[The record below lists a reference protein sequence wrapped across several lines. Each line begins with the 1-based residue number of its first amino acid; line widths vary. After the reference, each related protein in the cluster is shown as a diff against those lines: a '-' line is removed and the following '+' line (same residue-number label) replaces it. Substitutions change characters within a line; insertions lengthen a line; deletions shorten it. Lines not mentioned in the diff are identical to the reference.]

1 MIMRNILRKA
11 IFAQLKKI
19 ATGETGYIIIEDPE
33 ELDPAIK
40 HFDLWNNQLETIE
53 DECPFNLPAVFIE
66 FAPIQWRHNLQG
78 VREADVTVNLHIL
91 VREVA
96 PTKDG
101 GQYEDQA
108 FAFLELPNAV
118 NLALHG
124 LTGTGFDALTS
135 KASVTDHYYSEIMH
149 LQESF
154 SCHVSDTSAKK
165 EPLTAPATPQ
175 ISVRLRPNQ
184 ESS

>member
-1 MIMRNILRKA
+1 MRNILRKA

-53 DECPFNLPAVFIE
+53 EECPFNLPAVFIE
-66 FAPIQWRHNLQG
+66 FAPIMWRHNLQG
-78 VREADVTVNLHIL
+78 VREAEITVNLHIL
-91 VREVA
+91 MREIA

-101 GQYEDQA
+101 NQYEDQA
-108 FAFLELPNAV
+108 FAFLELPDAV
-118 NLALHG
+118 NKALHG

-135 KASVTDHYYSEIMH
+135 KQSITDHYFSEIMH

-165 EPLTAPATPQ
+165 EPLTAPATPT
-175 ISVRLRPNQ
+175 ISVRLITNQ

>member
-1 MIMRNILRKA
+1 MRNVLRKA

-19 ATGETGYIIIEDPE
+19 AIDENGYIIIENPD
-33 ELDPAIK
+33 ELNPAIK

-78 VREADVTVNLHIL
+78 VREAEVTVNLHIL
-91 VREVA
+91 VRELA

-108 FAFLELPNAV
+108 FAFLDLPNAV
-118 NLALHG
+118 NKALHS
-124 LTGTGFDALTS
+124 LTDTGFDALTS
-135 KASVTDHYYSEIMH
+135 KQSITDHYFSEIMH
-149 LQESF
+149 LQESYN
-154 SCHVSDTSAKK
+154 CHVTDTSAKK
-165 EPLTAPATPQ
+165 EPLTAPATPT
-175 ISVRLRPNQ
+175 ISVRLITNE